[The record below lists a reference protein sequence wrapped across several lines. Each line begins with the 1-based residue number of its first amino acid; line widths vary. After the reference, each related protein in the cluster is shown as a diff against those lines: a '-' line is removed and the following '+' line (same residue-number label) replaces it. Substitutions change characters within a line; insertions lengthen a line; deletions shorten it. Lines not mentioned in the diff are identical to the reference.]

1 MSKISESSWLTRITL
16 SDDVLNDAMDRLTLR
31 KAGWISF
38 QFEFHSVSV
47 VCEGKRSII
56 VVIVV
61 GWENKKKRVCSCVK
75 RQWEKKYDKRPFV
88 DFTCRT
94 TNHLGKEMF
103 KGILLLAK
111 SDE

>member
-47 VCEGKRSII
+47 VCEGKRSIVL
-56 VVIVV
+56 VVVLVV
-61 GWENKKKRVCSCVK
+61 GWKKQEEEGLQLCEKAVREKVWQTSFRRFHMPNNKSSGEGNV
-75 RQWEKKYDKRPFV
+75 
-88 DFTCRT
+88 
-94 TNHLGKEMF
+94 
-103 KGILLLAK
+103 
-111 SDE
+111 